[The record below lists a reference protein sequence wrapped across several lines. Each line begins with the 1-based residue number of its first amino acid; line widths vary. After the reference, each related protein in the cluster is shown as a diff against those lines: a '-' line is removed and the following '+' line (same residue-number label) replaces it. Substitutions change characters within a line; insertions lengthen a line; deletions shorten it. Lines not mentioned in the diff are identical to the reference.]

1 MCDMELFSKI
11 NRNNVVYE
19 AYVLTSVF
27 YHPFIGVTG
36 AAIHRQVVAPSE
48 RKTVATESEQA
59 KANNKAVRQSVV
71 KRPQVNEPIDVVNPE
86 MLRLG
91 ST

>member
-1 MCDMELFSKI
+1 MWNVFSKI
-11 NRNNVVYE
+11 SQNNVVYKS
-19 AYVLTSVF
+19 YVLTSVF

-36 AAIHRQVVAPSE
+36 AAIHRQVVVPSE
-48 RKTVATESEQA
+48 RKTVSAESEQT
-59 KANNKAVRQSVV
+59 KANSKAVCQSVV
-71 KRPQVNEPIDVVNPE
+71 KRPQVNEPIDVISPE